1 MTDIPLL
8 SLTIFL
14 PLLGALV
21 ILLIKE
27 DENSLSNIK
36 KVALLTSIGVFLL
49 SLFIWLQFDSKNAGY
64 QFVEKFKW
72 FNDFNFYYHI
82 GIDGISLFMVILS
95 TFLTPLCILASWESI
110 KKRVKEY
117 MLAFLF
123 LETVMIGMFVSADV
137 LLFYIFFEAVL
148 IPMYLIIG
156 IWGGERRIYASFKFF
171 LYTLLGSV
179 LMLIAIVFIYQLT
192 DSMSIAE
199 LQGNLQHLFL

>member
-36 KVALLTSIGVFLL
+36 KVALWTSIGVFLL

-64 QFVEKFKW
+64 QFVEKFRW

-95 TFLTPLCILASWESI
+95 TF
-110 KKRVKEY
+110 
-117 MLAFLF
+117 
-123 LETVMIGMFVSADV
+123 
-137 LLFYIFFEAVL
+137 
-148 IPMYLIIG
+148 
-156 IWGGERRIYASFKFF
+156 
-171 LYTLLGSV
+171 
-179 LMLIAIVFIYQLT
+179 
-192 DSMSIAE
+192 
-199 LQGNLQHLFL
+199 

>member
-27 DENSLSNIK
+27 DESSINNIK
-36 KVALLTSIGVFLL
+36 NVALWTSVGVFLL
-49 SLFIWLQFDSKNAGY
+49 SLLIWLQFDNSKSGY
-64 QFVEKFKW
+64 QFEEKFRW
-72 FNDFNFYYHI
+72 FNDFNFYYHV

-95 TFLTPLCILASWESI
+95 TFLTPLCILSSWESV

-123 LETVMIGMFVSADV
+123 LETVMIGMFASVDI

-148 IPMYLIIG
+148 IPM
-156 IWGGERRIYASFKFF
+156 
-171 LYTLLGSV
+171 
-179 LMLIAIVFIYQLT
+179 
-192 DSMSIAE
+192 
-199 LQGNLQHLFL
+199 